1 MKSFFHETQGQT
13 LIEYGLFLGV
23 FVLVLVLGI
32 PGLRN
37 SVISVFAATTHD
49 FTIIE
54 GEVDPIE
61 DPDPGEDPTE
71 EGWFPPQLALDDDQT
86 LYANGDIVLTGSAY
100 INGNIVTNGN
110 IDIRGGGSYIAGN
123 LTIGGE
129 LIVPRYLQNNPPIQG
144 ELVEF
149 NGYSYN
155 FPLPVFPDITPDQ
168 FPNRGNFE
176 APWWP
181 PVEEPITEDAYYPV
195 FDIKKSVVIDTGNE
209 GDVRTIVVDHFTTGG
224 TGDVYLQGQ
233 GKLIIVI
240 NESFTFNGDSSFNP
254 SGLPD
259 SAIIYYRGSQD
270 FNFGGAQSFTGN
282 IYIEQADLNLRGS
295 SSNAGNIIV
304 GGDQVTVSG
313 GTGPRLADSLL
324 YAPLANLTLNGSS
337 DLQGKVVAN
346 TVEING
352 ASHVDFG
359 PVQVSEDFYWDPFF
373 IEE

>member
-1 MKSFFHETQGQT
+1 MKSFFHDSQGQT
-13 LIEYGLFLGV
+13 IIEYGLFLGV
-23 FVLVLVLGI
+23 LVLVLVLGV

-61 DPDPGEDPTE
+61 DPDPSEDPTE
-71 EGWFPPQLALDDDQT
+71 EGWFPPQLALDDNQT
-86 LYANGDIVLTGSAY
+86 LYTNGDIRLTGSSIVY
-100 INGNIVTNGN
+100 GNVITNGQV
-110 IDIRGGGSYIAGN
+110 IARGTSRVE
-123 LTIGGE
+123 GE
-129 LIVPRYLQNNPPIQG
+129 LIEYA
-144 ELVEF
+144 
-149 NGYSYN
+149 GYPYH
-155 FPLPVFPDITPDQ
+155 FPLPVFPNITSDQ

-195 FDIKKSVVIDTGNE
+195 FDIKKSVEIDTGEE

-224 TGDVYLQGQ
+224 TGDVYLRGN

-240 NESFTFNGDSSFNP
+240 NETFTFNGDSSFNP
-254 SGLPD
+254 DGLPD
-259 SAIIYYRGSQD
+259 SAIIYYRGTQD
-270 FNFGGAQSFTGN
+270 FNFGGAQDFTGN
-282 IYIEQADLNLRGS
+282 IYIEKADLNLRGS

-313 GTGPRLADSLL
+313 GSVPRLADSLL
-324 YAPLANLTLNGSS
+324 YAPLANLTLNGSA
-337 DLQGKVVAN
+337 DLHGKVVAN

-352 ASHVDFG
+352 AAHIDFG